1 MKQRRLTT
9 DLPTTNVE
17 RLNNFIYAND
27 GEIYVRWY
35 DGKENININEI
46 VRSLAS
52 EGDCS
57 SILDGVEDYEIFETL
72 TDDMGSHYYS
82 TVLLVSATQ
91 AAELRGR
98 LKEYEDRDV
107 TPRGIK
113 DLQMKVVDLE
123 LKLQGHNRD
132 LFDLRETVIDG
143 IIDYLRELG
152 LMEASMAVEEYRKL

>member
-57 SILDGVEDYEIFETL
+57 SILDGVEDDEIFETL

-98 LKEYEDRDV
+98 FRVKTAR
-107 TPRGIK
+107 T
-113 DLQMKVVDLE
+113 
-123 LKLQGHNRD
+123 
-132 LFDLRETVIDG
+132 
-143 IIDYLRELG
+143 
-152 LMEASMAVEEYRKL
+152 